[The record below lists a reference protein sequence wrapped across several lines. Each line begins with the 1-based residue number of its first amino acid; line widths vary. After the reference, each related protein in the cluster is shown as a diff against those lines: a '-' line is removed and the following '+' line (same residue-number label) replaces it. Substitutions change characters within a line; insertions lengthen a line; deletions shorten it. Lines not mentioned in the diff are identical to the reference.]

1 MTGIATSA
9 EPIADVTGADSLL
22 RPSLR
27 GTLHRWSVP
36 VAVALTGLLALRA
49 PTGGTRATVIVYGLC
64 VTLMLGVSGTYH
76 APRLFHRPRRLLR
89 RFDHAAIFFAIAGTY
104 TAVILLALDGA
115 TRIVL
120 LVLAWVVGLAGVAI
134 RMVWF
139 EAHPGLAAA
148 VYLAAGWMIVLDLP
162 AFASALSGAE
172 LALLA
177 VGGGL
182 YTLGA
187 VVYAMKWPDPR
198 PDIFGYHEVFHAFV
212 IGGALAQW
220 FAVFSLTA

>member
-1 MTGIATSA
+1 VNGPEA
-9 EPIADVTGADSLL
+9 LL

-27 GTLHRWSVP
+27 GALHRWSAP
-36 VAVALTGLLALRA
+36 VAVALTVLVVLRA
-49 PTGGTRATVIVYGLC
+49 PTGGTRAAVIVYGLC
-64 VTLMLGVSGTYH
+64 VTLMLVVSGTYH
-76 APRLFHRPRRLLR
+76 APRLCHRPRRLLR
-89 RFDHAAIFFAIAGTY
+89 RFDHSAIFFAIAGTY
-104 TAVILLALDGA
+104 SAVIVLALDGS

-120 LVLAWVVGLAGVAI
+120 LVMAWAVGVVGVAI

-139 EAHPGLAAA
+139 DAHPGLAAA
-148 VYLAAGWMIVLDLP
+148 VYLVAGWMIILDLP
-162 AFASALSGAE
+162 AFVSALSAGE

-187 VVYAMKWPDPR
+187 VVFAMRWPDPR
-198 PDIFGYHEVFHAFV
+198 PDVFGYHEVFHAFV

-220 FAVFSLTA
+220 FAVFSLAG

>member
-1 MTGIATSA
+1 VNGPEA
-9 EPIADVTGADSLL
+9 LL

-27 GTLHRWSVP
+27 GALHRWSAP
-36 VAVALTGLLALRA
+36 VAVALTVLVVLRA
-49 PTGGTRATVIVYGLC
+49 PTGGTRAAVIVYGLC
-64 VTLMLGVSGTYH
+64 VTLMLVVSGTYH

-89 RFDHAAIFFAIAGTY
+89 RFDHSAIFFAIAGTY
-104 TAVILLALDGA
+104 SAVIVLALDGS

-120 LVLAWVVGLAGVAI
+120 LVMAWAVGVVGVAI

-139 EAHPGLAAA
+139 DAHPGLAAA
-148 VYLAAGWMIVLDLP
+148 VYLVAGWMIILDLP
-162 AFASALSGAE
+162 AFVSALSAGE

-187 VVYAMKWPDPR
+187 VVFAMRWPDPR
-198 PDIFGYHEVFHAFV
+198 PDVFGYHEVFHAFV

-220 FAVFSLTA
+220 FAVFSLAG